1 MTSISKVA
9 ASGRWRARYRD
20 EDGKQHARHFD
31 RKVEAQRWLNDVTA
45 SVVRGDYVEP
55 GAGKV
60 TVAAYAATWQAVQV
74 SSPGT
79 ARIVDNAVR
88 CHLLP
93 ELGAKPMASVLPSTI
108 QGFVK
113 TLEAKGLAAGTIRN
127 VHDVAWRVFDAAVH
141 DRVISRSPFVKIK
154 LPALEK
160 HEVVVP
166 TIEEVAALAD
176 AVDDRWRAVIVTLA
190 GSGLRIGELL
200 GLQVR
205 DVDFLKRTIRVERQR
220 TQDGLLTPPKSASSI
235 RTVPVGQVVIN
246 ELAAHLA
253 RHPSTTD
260 VFRDEFGKP
269 LQYRRW
275 KHIWAGASREAQVS
289 FTSHA
294 MRHFFAS
301 ALISGGASVKQ
312 VQTVLGHASAVITLK
327 VYSHLWPGDED
338 RTRVVMDAALM
349 SLEQTLDASREALEH

>member
-1 MTSISKVA
+1 MTSISKIA

-20 EDGKQHARHFD
+20 DSGTQHAQHFA
-31 RKVEAQRWLNDVTA
+31 RKVDAQRWLNEVTA
-45 SVVRGDYVEP
+45 SVVRGEYVDP

-60 TVAAYAATWQAVQV
+60 TVAAYAVTWQAVQV

-88 CHLLP
+88 VHLIP
-93 ELGAKPMASVLPSTI
+93 AMGTKPIASVLPSTI

-127 VHDVAWRVFDAAVH
+127 VHDVAWRIFDAAVH
-141 DRVISRSPFVKIK
+141 DRIISRSPFVKIK
-154 LPALEK
+154 LPPLK
-160 HEVVVP
+160 TNEVVVP
-166 TIEEVAALAD
+166 TIEEVVALAD

-205 DVDFLKRTIRVERQR
+205 DVDFLRRTIRVERQR
-220 TQDGLLTPPKSASSI
+220 AQDGRLTEPKSPSSV

-260 VFRDEFGKP
+260 LFRDEFGKP

-275 KHIWAGASREAQVS
+275 KHVWAGASREVQIS

-312 VQTVLGHASAVITLK
+312 VQSVLGHASAVITLK

-338 RTRVVMDAALM
+338 RTRVVMDAALT
-349 SLEQTLDASREALEH
+349 SLENSLAAPGSVLEQ

>member
-1 MTSISKVA
+1 MTSISKIE

-31 RKVEAQRWLNDVTA
+31 RKVDAQRWLNDVTA

-60 TVAAYAATWQAVQV
+60 TVAAYAAIWQAVQV

-88 CHLLP
+88 CHLVP

-113 TLEAKGLAAGTIRN
+113 TLGAKGLAAGTIRN
-127 VHDVAWRVFDAAVH
+127 VHDVAWRIFDAAVH
-141 DRVISRSPFVKIK
+141 DRVINRSPFVKIK
-154 LPALEK
+154 LPPPER
-160 HEVVVP
+160 HEVIVP
-166 TIEEVAALAD
+166 TIEEVVALAD

-205 DVDFLKRTIRVERQR
+205 DVDFLKRTVRVERQR
-220 TQDGLLTPPKSASSI
+220 TQDGRLTPPKSASSV

-253 RHPSTTD
+253 RYPSSTD
-260 VFRDEFGKP
+260 LFRDEFGKP

-275 KHIWAGASREAQVS
+275 KHIWAGASRDAQIS

-294 MRHFFAS
+294 MRHFYAS

-312 VQTVLGHASAVITLK
+312 VQSVLGHASAVITLK

-349 SLEQTLDASREALEH
+349 SLEDHLAAPAASLDQ